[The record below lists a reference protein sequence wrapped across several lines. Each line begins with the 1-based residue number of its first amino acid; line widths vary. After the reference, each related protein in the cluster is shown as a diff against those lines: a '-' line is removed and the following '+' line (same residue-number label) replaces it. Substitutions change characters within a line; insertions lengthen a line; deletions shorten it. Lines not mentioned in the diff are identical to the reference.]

1 MLCMHILVNN
11 VVLFVIL
18 WTLYDELI
26 VIDLFHLIPTYL
38 PTYLPVPCQPARK
51 DFHIHPYL
59 NIHHIKLARER
70 PHSDRST
77 PTTYVRTCIIQLG
90 RCSRSQV

>member
-26 VIDLFHLIPTYL
+26 VIDLFHLMPTYL
-38 PTYLPVPCQPARK
+38 SVP
-51 DFHIHPYL
+51 
-59 NIHHIKLARER
+59 
-70 PHSDRST
+70 
-77 PTTYVRTCIIQLG
+77 
-90 RCSRSQV
+90 